1 MREVEWTYGYDGI
14 VVARSG
20 WQGHATLGTRA
31 RKSLC
36 TGVPLALLALSL
48 SGCALF
54 ERKIETR
61 WVTVY
66 CLTPEQFQQL
76 KDAEPER
83 VKSRLTGD
91 ADKDVRTLAGSAI
104 RLRAWGE
111 GTLEILGGCVE
122 PKPNAETTAMPDGH
136 ELADKI
142 LAQSDEVK

>member
-1 MREVEWTYGYDGI
+1 MRI
-14 VVARSG
+14 F
-20 WQGHATLGTRA
+20 
-31 RKSLC
+31 SLF
-36 TGVPLALLALSL
+36 AIALSL

-61 WVTVY
+61 YVTVY

-76 KDAEPER
+76 KESEPER

-104 RLRAWGE
+104 RLRSWGE

-136 ELADKI
+136 ELADK
-142 LAQSDEVK
+142 LLNQAN

>member
-1 MREVEWTYGYDGI
+1 MRI
-14 VVARSG
+14 F
-20 WQGHATLGTRA
+20 
-31 RKSLC
+31 SLF
-36 TGVPLALLALSL
+36 AIALSL
-48 SGCALF
+48 SGCALLK
-54 ERKIETR
+54 ERVR
-61 WVTVY
+61 FVTVY

-76 KDAEPER
+76 KESEPER

-142 LAQSDEVK
+142 LDQSDEVK